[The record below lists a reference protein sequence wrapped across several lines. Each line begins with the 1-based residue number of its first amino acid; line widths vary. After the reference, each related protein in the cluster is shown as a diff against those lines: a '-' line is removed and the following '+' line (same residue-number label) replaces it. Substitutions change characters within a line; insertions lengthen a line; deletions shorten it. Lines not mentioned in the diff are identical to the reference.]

1 MADWA
6 GAVGAVMPKSTE
18 SAAAELTVGSGN
30 VFADLGFENPE
41 QELMKAR
48 LTLEIF
54 RLIRERGLTQTQA
67 AEILGIKQPQVS
79 LLMRNRAGSFSV
91 GRLMELLT
99 ALGQD
104 IQIVVKPAKREHG
117 ELSVLVG

>member
-1 MADWA
+1 VADWA

-67 AEILGIKQPQVS
+67 AEMLGIKQPQVS
-79 LLMRNRAGSFSV
+79 LLMRNRASSFSV
-91 GRLMELLT
+91 GKLKALLT

>member
-1 MADWA
+1 
-6 GAVGAVMPKSTE
+6 MPKRRKDE
-18 SAAAELTVGSGN
+18 EIEATVGSGN

-41 QELMKAR
+41 QEFMKAR
-48 LTLEIF
+48 LSLEIF
-54 RLIRERGLTQTQA
+54 RLIRERGLTQMQA

-91 GRLMELLT
+91 GKLMELLT
-99 ALGQD
+99 TLGQD

>member
-1 MADWA
+1 VADWA

>member
-1 MADWA
+1 
-6 GAVGAVMPKSTE
+6 MPKRTKDE
-18 SAAAELTVGSGN
+18 DIEVTVGSGN

-54 RLIRERGLTQTQA
+54 RLIRERGLTQMQA

-91 GRLMELLT
+91 GKLMELLT
-99 ALGQD
+99 TLGQD

>member
-1 MADWA
+1 
-6 GAVGAVMPKSTE
+6 MPKRTKDDDIE
-18 SAAAELTVGSGN
+18 VTVGSGN

-54 RLIRERGLTQTQA
+54 RLIRERGLTQMQA

-91 GRLMELLT
+91 GKLMELLT
-99 ALGQD
+99 TLGQD

>member
-1 MADWA
+1 
-6 GAVGAVMPKSTE
+6 MPKRTKDE
-18 SAAAELTVGSGN
+18 DIEVTVGSGN

-54 RLIRERGLTQTQA
+54 RLIRERGLTQMQA

-91 GRLMELLT
+91 GKLMELLT
-99 ALGQD
+99 TLGQD

-117 ELSVLVG
+117 QLSVLVG

>member
-6 GAVGAVMPKSTE
+6 GAVRAANFAFRKSSMPR
-18 SAAAELTVGSGN
+18 VD
-30 VFADLGFENPE
+30 FADLGFENPE

>member
-1 MADWA
+1 
-6 GAVGAVMPKSTE
+6 MPKRTKDE
-18 SAAAELTVGSGN
+18 DIEVTVGSGN

-54 RLIRERGLTQTQA
+54 RLIRERWLTQMQA

-91 GRLMELLT
+91 GKLMELLT
-99 ALGQD
+99 TLGQD

>member
-1 MADWA
+1 
-6 GAVGAVMPKSTE
+6 MPKRTKE
-18 SAAAELTVGSGN
+18 EDIKVTVGSGN

-54 RLIRERGLTQTQA
+54 RLIRERGLTQMQA

-91 GRLMELLT
+91 GKLMELLT
-99 ALGQD
+99 TLGQD